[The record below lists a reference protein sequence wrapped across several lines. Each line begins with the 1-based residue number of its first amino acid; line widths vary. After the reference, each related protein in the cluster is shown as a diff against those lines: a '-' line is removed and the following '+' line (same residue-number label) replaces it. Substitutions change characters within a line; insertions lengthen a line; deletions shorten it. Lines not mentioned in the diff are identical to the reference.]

1 MKKIKW
7 VLVFSLMFTY
17 SLFGQQYTFYD
28 LQSLLN
34 SKYGYT
40 LVIDS
45 NIVDDFVIY
54 GDDLQKDVTLENIKE
69 LVIDAGYK
77 YKRKKNFIHI
87 TKKSKSEI
95 KALDHRAELREKQM
109 LHEQQLR
116 FKEQEKKF
124 SEDEFFNNGVIT
136 DLPNNA
142 VMDICKQMRYECTY
156 ISNGAYMVVAKN
168 DAVDISLFEQFTP
181 SDQYALLGTIIE
193 LNKNKLRDKNID
205 INAFVSTLLR
215 SNYIDLNIIGEYGS
229 YFQNSIA
236 ADNKIAVSALFRF
249 FENKGIG
256 KITSKPYLIL
266 QDKKE
271 TKFSTGQSLTV
282 ASDIVVN
289 NETGVSQTSY
299 STVDVGLSITA
310 KPQFSKSYIYVDL
323 NLDISSLLDY
333 DKEKNIANIAKRTL
347 SGTYQLSPNREI
359 KLVGFEQSYKNKKTF
374 KVPILGDLPVL
385 GELFTSNYDDKQNT
399 LLVISFKLIKV

>member
-1 MKKIKW
+1 MKKIKLM
-7 VLVFSLMFTY
+7 LVFSLMLTY
-17 SLFGQQYTFYD
+17 SLLGQQYTFYD
-28 LQSLLN
+28 LESLIN
-34 SKYGYT
+34 SKYGVT
-40 LVIDS
+40 LVSDS
-45 NIVDDFVIY
+45 DIADNFVIY
-54 GDDLQKDVTLENIKE
+54 SNDLNRDITLDQLRK
-69 LVIDAGYK
+69 LVEESGYK
-77 YKRKKNFIHI
+77 FLKDDNLIQI
-87 TKKSKSEI
+87 SKKSKSEL
-95 KALDHRAELREKQM
+95 KASDHSAQMREKQM

-124 SEDEFFNNGVIT
+124 SEDEFFNNGIIT
-136 DLPNNA
+136 DLPNDA
-142 VMDICKQMRYECTY
+142 VIDICKQMRYECTY

-168 DAVDISLFEQFTP
+168 DPVDISLFEQFTP
-181 SDQYALLGTIIE
+181 SEQYALLGTIIE
-193 LNKNKLRDKNID
+193 LNKNKLQDKNID

-236 ADNKIAVSALFRF
+236 ADNKISVSALFRY

-333 DKEKNIANIAKRTL
+333 DKEKNIANVAKRTL

-385 GELFTSNYDDKQNT
+385 GELFKSNYDDNQKT
-399 LLVISFKLIKV
+399 LLVISFRLVKV